1 MKLKIKPLS
10 PKIGWEIPLP
20 YYASAGAAAMD
31 LHACLDE
38 PVTIPRGETRVIPTG
53 IAIALPS
60 PAYVALIFARSGLGI
75 RHGIT
80 PANCVGVIDS
90 DYRGEIQ
97 VGLQNSGPE
106 DFTVQPGDRI
116 AQMAILPVAQA
127 ELEITDTLDHTARE
141 AGGFGSTGRN

>member
-1 MKLKIKPLS
+1 MKLKWKAMS
-10 PKIGWEIPLP
+10 PKIGRDIPLP

-38 PVTIPRGETRVIPTG
+38 PVIIPAGERRVIPTG

-60 PAYVALIFARSGLGI
+60 PDYVALIFARSGLGI
-75 RHGIT
+75 KHGIA
-80 PANCVGVIDS
+80 PSNCVGVIDS

-97 VGLQNSGPE
+97 VGLHNSGAA
-106 DFTVQPGDRI
+106 DFTIQPGDRI
-116 AQMAILPVAQA
+116 AQMAILPVIQAQ
-127 ELEITDTLDHTARE
+127 LEQVEALDETERG